1 MLVEIPSFRTARDR
15 NGKKILERSIK
26 RTNKKEGVPA
36 GYVPFTCK
44 LATRRREETK
54 KFQKRKKVK
63 ITENSLLSKPSESDG
78 LPGGYRASN
87 PTDPWRHRPAGPC
100 SAWRRSDPAWKKT
113 APDSRSLRLARK
125 CRWLRPVQ
133 VVNFF
138 FFFKAKPFFLSVSLH
153 CDRLFSL
160 PRSF

>member
-1 MLVEIPSFRTARDR
+1 MLVVIPSFRTARHR
-15 NGKKILERSIK
+15 NAGKYSQRQ
-26 RTNKKEGVPA
+26 
-36 GYVPFTCK
+36 
-44 LATRRREETK
+44 TK
-54 KFQKRKKVK
+54 KRKGGCSSGGIVRSHANWPHGEEKKPKNSKTKKRKKSRNNRK
-63 ITENSLLSKPSESDG
+63 RRRFSKPAESDG

-113 APDSRSLRLARK
+113 APDSRSLRLARI

-138 FFFKAKPFFLSVSLH
+138 VFVLSCFFFPNG
-153 CDRLFSL
+153 
-160 PRSF
+160 